1 MVHCVTA
8 KLAGQ
13 RWRARTDPPAG
24 QRRML
29 LLRIRGAQALVCGV
43 AVMSMKWTYRLG
55 RGELDIPTGYA
66 FCLRYSPASF
76 AGRATI
82 DKLKVTFLAV
92 ALSPPEGAAKQL
104 CDVLRECY

>member
-55 RGELDIPTGYA
+55 RGELDPYGL
-66 FCLRYSPASF
+66 CLLLNTRRRASLD
-76 AGRATI
+76 G
-82 DKLKVTFLAV
+82 L
-92 ALSPPEGAAKQL
+92 Q
-104 CDVLRECY
+104 